1 MFWKEKNK
9 DPGGKSHKNRKL
21 IHVISAVVISLF
33 VIYVGVYAGNL
44 TPSANPASTMYTLTQ
59 LYNSI
64 AGTFDSSAITAS
76 STGSIIEQLKYI
88 ANNLFWASSSGNIYL
103 NPTSSISVGLGTHQP
118 SSTLHVSGTVRTTA
132 PTTLAVL
139 GGNVGVGTLHPSTT
153 FHVVGVATLQ
163 GLTFITATST
173 GNLTIST
180 ISSTNITS
188 TGISA
193 TSVSTTQLSASV
205 YLQTAGLIFTNGTGT
220 TITITQ
226 VSSTNI
232 TASEYLNI
240 AGLAYFFSD
249 VSFATTAAM
258 TASTPASGTSA
269 LLRLGPNLIQGGNAV
284 YGTYLGING
293 SSSWNGDFV
302 NFQQNS
308 SSQFTVSA
316 TGTIFIAG
324 NLSVAQQLSSTG
336 ISSTNI
342 SAAYVSSSIISST
355 IVNTANLT
363 FTTATSTGNLTVSTI
378 SSTNIT
384 STGIS
389 ATSVSTTQLSASVYL
404 QTAGLIFTN
413 GTGTTITITQVS
425 STNISST
432 NATFGA
438 MAVTNASATNL
449 TASGYLQAAS
459 VVITGTAISSGITFT
474 NATGTGNLEIA
485 TFRVTGSSTLAT
497 AGGTAG
503 VGIGTT
509 TVGNLFTIAT
519 ATPIF
524 VVSGTTGRIG
534 IGTSSPVDDF
544 EVARRTASF
553 NSGLDATI
561 GVFSANGNTLPS
573 PLQQEGVAAANGY
586 VYVLGGHD
594 GSNTTSTVLY
604 AKINADGSLG
614 AFTRN
619 AVALPEVRRLGASVV
634 ANGYIYF
641 IAGLDA
647 SANDASIYYA
657 KLNSDGST
665 GSFVTNPNS
674 LPAAIRQF
682 SAVMA
687 NGYVYVLGGYDGS
700 AFVSAVYYAK
710 LNADGSIG
718 PFTTNAN
725 SLPVTRMNFGSVIAN
740 GYVYVVGGENTTA
753 TSSVLYAKINA
764 DGSLGVFTT
773 NSNALPWI
781 KRLHTSFTAN
791 GYLYALGG
799 ASSTATSSIYYGKL
813 NNDGSINAFVTDNTT
828 MDPAMYAHASVFV
841 NGYFYRIGGNNGSV
855 TSSVFYASTALIRMA
870 GTLDLLGLTNQA
882 LTDSAGDGGSSI
894 YAGNIY
900 SANSLEVSGLS
911 QFWNGVGITGLLSV
925 KGSTGTDPT
934 TIFNVFGGTAIQAT
948 TTAAATSSLLTL
960 GNWSIQGGNS
970 ASGTY
975 IGINPRSFGGDFL
988 NFQTNSSSQFRVS
1001 ATGTAVFAG
1010 NILIGTTTA
1019 YDLFTI
1025 AGTSTYFT
1033 VSSTGVTTFSR
1044 LLRVGDNATS
1054 GRMQISISSSETIQ
1068 TNTSGHD
1075 MLYITNT
1082 NPTTGTLA
1090 AIIFSDSPVTA
1101 TDGAAFVTGIFT
1113 KFQGHVNNYGDLIF
1127 GTRGTDGWNNRMIIT
1142 ATGSIGIGT
1151 STPNA
1156 PLHVFRDT
1164 NNAYARVRIQNVN
1177 AGGGG
1182 GGEGAV
1188 VTIQNSTTTAEF
1200 VLHATGHIGSR
1211 MGFSLV
1217 NTTEIYG
1224 VGADR
1229 FNIMTINSAP
1239 IHFGVGNP
1247 STPNFAIASS
1257 GRIGIGT
1264 TTPGY
1269 GLVVGNGVTQ
1279 KDVLVANGFLCVDS
1293 NTSGCPN
1300 AEDASSSGKIFA
1312 SSTSITAIDLAEN
1325 YVVVDNTIE
1334 AGDMVSVGYDKSRD
1348 TENNEKFYVEKS
1360 NKPYD
1365 EKLVGVIS
1373 TAPGVLLGRKIK
1385 NSRPVAL
1392 SGRVP
1397 VKVSLENGPIH
1408 SGDYLTAASGTP
1420 GYAMKATKPGR
1431 VVPE

>member
-21 IHVISAVVISLF
+21 IHAISAVVISLF
-33 VIYVGVYAGNL
+33 VIYVGAYAGNL

-132 PTTLAVL
+132 TTTLDVL

-163 GLTFITATST
+163 GF
-173 GNLTIST
+173 
-180 ISSTNITS
+180 
-188 TGISA
+188 
-193 TSVSTTQLSASV
+193 
-205 YLQTAGLIFTNGTGT
+205 
-220 TITITQ
+220 
-226 VSSTNI
+226 
-232 TASEYLNI
+232 
-240 AGLAYFFSD
+240 
-249 VSFATTAAM
+249 
-258 TASTPASGTSA
+258 
-269 LLRLGPNLIQGGNAV
+269 
-284 YGTYLGING
+284 
-293 SSSWNGDFV
+293 
-302 NFQQNS
+302 
-308 SSQFTVSA
+308 
-316 TGTIFIAG
+316 
-324 NLSVAQQLSSTG
+324 
-336 ISSTNI
+336 
-342 SAAYVSSSIISST
+342 
-355 IVNTANLT
+355 T

-459 VVITGTAISSGITFT
+459 VVITGTASSSGITFT

-485 TFRVTGSSTLAT
+485 TFRVTGSSPLAK

-911 QFWNGVGITGLLSV
+911 QFWNGVG
-925 KGSTGTDPT
+925 
-934 TIFNVFGGTAIQAT
+934 
-948 TTAAATSSLLTL
+948 
-960 GNWSIQGGNS
+960 
-970 ASGTY
+970 
-975 IGINPRSFGGDFL
+975 
-988 NFQTNSSSQFRVS
+988 
-1001 ATGTAVFAG
+1001 
-1010 NILIGTTTA
+1010 
-1019 YDLFTI
+1019 
-1025 AGTSTYFT
+1025 
-1033 VSSTGVTTFSR
+1033 
-1044 LLRVGDNATS
+1044 
-1054 GRMQISISSSETIQ
+1054 
-1068 TNTSGHD
+1068 
-1075 MLYITNT
+1075 
-1082 NPTTGTLA
+1082 
-1090 AIIFSDSPVTA
+1090 
-1101 TDGAAFVTGIFT
+1101 
-1113 KFQGHVNNYGDLIF
+1113 
-1127 GTRGTDGWNNRMIIT
+1127 
-1142 ATGSIGIGT
+1142 
-1151 STPNA
+1151 
-1156 PLHVFRDT
+1156 
-1164 NNAYARVRIQNVN
+1164 
-1177 AGGGG
+1177 
-1182 GGEGAV
+1182 
-1188 VTIQNSTTTAEF
+1188 
-1200 VLHATGHIGSR
+1200 
-1211 MGFSLV
+1211 
-1217 NTTEIYG
+1217 
-1224 VGADR
+1224 
-1229 FNIMTINSAP
+1229 
-1239 IHFGVGNP
+1239 
-1247 STPNFAIASS
+1247 
-1257 GRIGIGT
+1257 
-1264 TTPGY
+1264 
-1269 GLVVGNGVTQ
+1269 
-1279 KDVLVANGFLCVDS
+1279 
-1293 NTSGCPN
+1293 
-1300 AEDASSSGKIFA
+1300 
-1312 SSTSITAIDLAEN
+1312 
-1325 YVVVDNTIE
+1325 
-1334 AGDMVSVGYDKSRD
+1334 
-1348 TENNEKFYVEKS
+1348 
-1360 NKPYD
+1360 
-1365 EKLVGVIS
+1365 
-1373 TAPGVLLGRKIK
+1373 
-1385 NSRPVAL
+1385 
-1392 SGRVP
+1392 
-1397 VKVSLENGPIH
+1397 
-1408 SGDYLTAASGTP
+1408 
-1420 GYAMKATKPGR
+1420 
-1431 VVPE
+1431 